1 MKPTYSWESFIE
13 ALSQSDLV
21 LTQASI
27 PDTETPISV
36 QTRTIE
42 ANEASVVGS
51 MLGVE
56 GSSLEELKG
65 SFYKLGRELIDTKT
79 GFRIRF
85 AKDTFRPDKP
95 K

>member
-1 MKPTYSWESFIE
+1 MKPTSSWESFVE
-13 ALSQSDLV
+13 ALSQSGLV

-27 PDTETPISV
+27 PDADTPISI
-36 QTRTIE
+36 QTRDIE
-42 ANEASVVGS
+42 ATEASVVGS

-65 SFYKLGRELIDTKT
+65 SFYKLGGQFIDTKT
-79 GFRIRF
+79 GFRTRF